1 MSGSPHLSGL
11 LMFGKVRKLY
21 MLQLVLNA
29 RVFRVLFCFCVVIR
43 LGLGNSLE
51 TMFPWHATI
60 YIRRLAAARKQAEE
74 MQLDLDKLRIYE
86 SELDGHCHKMQQR
99 GLEADQELN
108 TLGES
113 INFEVCTQGVLM
125 LNCPVTV
132 CVMVKTFLG

>member
-1 MSGSPHLSGL
+1 MWSYVWAWG
-11 LMFGKVRKLY
+11 M
-21 MLQLVLNA
+21 
-29 RVFRVLFCFCVVIR
+29 VFTGDPV
-43 LGLGNSLE
+43 
-51 TMFPWHATI
+51 PWTATI

-113 INFEVCTQGVLM
+113 INFEVWTQRLSILWRARPTVL
-125 LNCPVTV
+125 
-132 CVMVKTFLG
+132 